1 MLRLIDKKKLFFYL
15 IIFILLSTQIGKNEF
30 YKKKNDYKVNQIKVY
45 GLSIEENLKVSEN
58 LNFLLFKNIFF
69 LDKDIFFDVLLKNN
83 LIENFSIKKIYPNI
97 ISVDIKKTE
106 FVGITKIKNKKY
118 YIGSNGKLIALSAE
132 YSSTK
137 KLPFVYKKNNYKDF
151 INLKK
156 IIEKSKI
163 KFEDIESFY
172 YFPNNRWDYKTTKG
186 VLVKLPKKE
195 ILKSLKTVY
204 LIESNEK
211 FKKSKTI
218 DLRLPNNIIIS
229 DE

>member
-1 MLRLIDKKKLFFYL
+1 MLPLIDKKKLFFYL

-106 FVGITKIKNKKY
+106 FGTYFIN
-118 YIGSNGKLIALSAE
+118 
-132 YSSTK
+132 YSSLTHMHH
-137 KLPFVYKKNNYKDF
+137 LMCPLFGVYCWSHLAPWGN
-151 INLKK
+151 
-156 IIEKSKI
+156 
-163 KFEDIESFY
+163 
-172 YFPNNRWDYKTTKG
+172 
-186 VLVKLPKKE
+186 
-195 ILKSLKTVY
+195 
-204 LIESNEK
+204 
-211 FKKSKTI
+211 
-218 DLRLPNNIIIS
+218 
-229 DE
+229 

>member
-1 MLRLIDKKKLFFYL
+1 MLPLIDKKKLFFYL